1 MYQTSERPFLLLRTK
16 QKYSY
21 VKKTKLTSSLRIK
34 LLNDLRNCETKRVWT
49 SHPSF
54 VNEHKDDPN

>member
-16 QKYSY
+16 TKKYNICQ
-21 VKKTKLTSSLRIK
+21 LTSLRHIK